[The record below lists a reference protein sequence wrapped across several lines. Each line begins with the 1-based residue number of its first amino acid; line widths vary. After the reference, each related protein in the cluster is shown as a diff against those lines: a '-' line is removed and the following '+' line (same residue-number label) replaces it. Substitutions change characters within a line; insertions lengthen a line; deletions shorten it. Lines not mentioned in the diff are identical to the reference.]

1 MSLPSKA
8 IERLF
13 ERLTATYG
21 REWVN
26 RWEGI
31 DLAAI
36 KTVWAH
42 ELSVY
47 ANHLEDIAWALE
59 NLPARAPNV
68 IEFKQLCRSAP
79 RQDVQALPA
88 PPADPERV
96 KAEMAKLHDVLKAKP
111 TSRHDPKAWAKTILA
126 RDAAGDKL
134 SAISVRFA
142 KEALGVRP

>member
-1 MSLPSKA
+1 MSLPLKA
-8 IERLF
+8 IDRLF
-13 ERLTATYG
+13 ERLAHTYG
-21 REWVN
+21 NEWIS
-26 RWEGI
+26 RWAGQDEGKV
-31 DLAAI
+31 
-36 KTVWAH
+36 KTVWAY

-59 NLPARAPNV
+59 HLPARAPNV

-79 RQDVQALPA
+79 RQDAPALPA
-88 PPADPERV
+88 PPADPGRV
-96 KAEMAKLHDVLKAKP
+96 KAEMAKLHDVLKTKP

-142 KEALGVRP
+142 KEALGMRA